1 MQAPGDLLVRQAAGD
16 ETHHLE
22 LTCAEAAR
30 GVAARSRGA
39 ERERHRL
46 VHAETPSFR
55 PDALGV
61 VADSP
66 LERVPDA
73 FRPRSVQRREVA
85 ADASTDRVAGRGD
98 AERVLRILPT
108 DDAGTRAVIG
118 ADDHRARAQ
127 PYASRVLT
135 IAAVVL
141 ALTVIPSPW
150 NAVAV
155 AGAFAVDVAETVV
168 FLRWSRRRRSVVGS
182 EALVGRTAVA
192 VSPLAPRGQVK
203 VDGELWLA
211 AADTRVEPGD
221 EVVVTGV
228 DGLLLRVETRT

>member
-1 MQAPGDLLVRQAAGD
+1 M
-16 ETHHLE
+16 
-22 LTCAEAAR
+22 
-30 GVAARSRGA
+30 
-39 ERERHRL
+39 
-46 VHAETPSFR
+46 
-55 PDALGV
+55 
-61 VADSP
+61 
-66 LERVPDA
+66 
-73 FRPRSVQRREVA
+73 
-85 ADASTDRVAGRGD
+85 
-98 AERVLRILPT
+98 
-108 DDAGTRAVIG
+108 
-118 ADDHRARAQ
+118 
-127 PYASRVLT
+127 LT